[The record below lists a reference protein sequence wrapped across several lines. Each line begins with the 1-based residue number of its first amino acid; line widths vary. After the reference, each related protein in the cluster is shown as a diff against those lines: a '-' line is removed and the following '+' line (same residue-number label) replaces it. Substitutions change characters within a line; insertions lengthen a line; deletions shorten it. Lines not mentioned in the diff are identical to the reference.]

1 MKRRLLY
8 TLLIS
13 EAALCITLSLAKIS
27 PGGAFSALM
36 AFPFEQIG
44 LGLRLLSLT
53 GKLGNSIA
61 LTVYAAFCFLPAF
74 FLLRFGNKRKLY
86 IEDALLGLL
95 SAALFVSL
103 YLMIN
108 PLYIGKMFGGIAA
121 AGLPLGKAVLG
132 GTLWSILCGYL
143 ILRVLRLSFESG
155 TAKLQEYVGALLC
168 ALSFLFVWVI
178 CGSAFGEMLDSF
190 SALREGNKGS
200 ESGLGT
206 THVFLVLR
214 YLTDALPYILDTVTV
229 FLTLDLLAA
238 MRTDRYSEQ
247 TETRALRLSRW
258 CGKALAATV
267 VSGVLLNLLQLL
279 FARALRIV
287 DSNVSIPL
295 ASVLFVL
302 AVLFF
307 ARLIS
312 ENRRLK
318 GDIDLFI

>member
-8 TLLIS
+8 ALLVL
-13 EAALCITLSLAKIS
+13 EAALCITLSLAKNS
-27 PGGAFSALM
+27 FGGAFSALL

-61 LTVYAAFCFLPAF
+61 LTLYAAFCLLPAF
-74 FLLRFGNKRKLY
+74 FLLRDGNRRKLHM
-86 IEDALLGLL
+86 EDALLGLL

-103 YLMIN
+103 YLLIN
-108 PLYIGKMFGGIAA
+108 PLYLGSLFGGAGE
-121 AGLPLGKAVLG
+121 AGLVVGKAVLG
-132 GTLWSILCGYL
+132 GTLWSVLCGYL
-143 ILRVLRLSFESG
+143 VLRMLRLSFESG
-155 TAKLQEYVGALLC
+155 TEKLQGYIGALLC

-178 CGSAFGEMLDSF
+178 CGGAFGGMLDSF
-190 SALREGNKGS
+190 SALREGNTGS

-206 THVFLVLR
+206 TYIFLVLR
-214 YLTDALPYILDTVTV
+214 YLTKAMPYILDIFTV
-229 FLTLDLLAA
+229 FLALDLLAA

-247 TETRALRLSRW
+247 TETLALRLSRW

-267 VSGVLLNLLQLL
+267 VSGVLLNLLQFL
-279 FARALRIV
+279 FARALRSV
-287 DSNVSIPL
+287 DSSLSIPL

-307 ARLIS
+307 ARLVS